1 MAAIGAI
8 SGYGISAAYAQSYY
22 ANLAAFRAHSAN
34 PGRAETPVEPVSRVQ
49 RLPQDVPI
57 TQPVPAAAETRLPT
71 ASALN
76 NAADNL
82 ARMRIEYTA
91 GGAPETAEPLSA
103 QTPPAA
109 APAAPDAL
117 ETLARMRIE
126 YAAPGLSPQDGAGD
140 ALSSE
145 PKIGEGDGKTVAE
158 IFEEEECQTCKE
170 RKYQDGSDDPG
181 VSFKTPTGVAPEL
194 AASAVRGHEQEHVTR
209 ERAKAEREGR
219 EVVSQSVVYHTG
231 ICPECGRVYVSG
243 GETTTVTAKESPLP
257 DTEEEDGE
265 DQQSP
270 EAA

>member
-8 SGYGISAAYAQSYY
+8 SGYGVSAAYAQSYY
-22 ANLAAFRAHSAN
+22 ANLAASRAHSAN
-34 PGRAETPVEPVSRVQ
+34 PGRAETPVEPVSRVP

-57 TQPVPAAAETRLPT
+57 SQPVPAAAEMQLPT
-71 ASALN
+71 VSALN

-91 GGAPETAEPLSA
+91 GGASAASEPLPA
-103 QTPPAA
+103 QTPTA
-109 APAAPDAL
+109 APAAPDAF

-145 PKIGEGDGKTVAE
+145 SKLGEGDGKTVAE

-181 VSFKTPTGVAPEL
+181 VSFKTPTGVDPEL

-219 EVVSQSVVYHTG
+219 EVLSQSVVYHTG

-257 DTEEEDGE
+257 DVGEADG
-265 DQQSP
+265 DDRQ
-270 EAA
+270 AAKAA